1 MEINNLSLD
10 ENDIAYLIYNTTG
23 TIEVVSPLAF
33 IPEAEVKLK
42 IVYNGDV
49 INCGLLVDNKIWRR
63 FEAKK
68 IESIN
73 IKTLHKELILDTI
86 SDEDINYY
94 IEYYGSLKMIRRLLN
109 KCLD

>member
-1 MEINNLSLD
+1 MEINRISLK
-10 ENDIAYLIYNTTG
+10 EKDIAYLIYNATG

-33 IPEAEVKLK
+33 IPEAEVILK
-42 IVYNGDV
+42 YDKGIKI
-49 INCGLLVDNKIWRR
+49 INCGLIVDNKVWRY

-73 IKTLHKELILDTI
+73 INTLHRELIIDTI
-86 SDEDINYY
+86 SDEDIDYH
-94 IEYYGSLKMIRRLLN
+94 IEYYGSFKMIRRLLR